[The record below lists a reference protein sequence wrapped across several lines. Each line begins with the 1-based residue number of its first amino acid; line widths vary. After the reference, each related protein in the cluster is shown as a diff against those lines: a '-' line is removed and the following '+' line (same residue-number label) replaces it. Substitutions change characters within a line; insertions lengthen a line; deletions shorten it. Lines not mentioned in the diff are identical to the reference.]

1 MVVIAKFVFNPDL
14 YLIIF

>member
-1 MVVIAKFVFNPDL
+1 MAVIAKFVFNPDL